1 MKKTLLA
8 LSVATL
14 INPLA
19 AIAGDT
25 TDDVKNKA
33 IEHMQILSHG
43 DKLRTESGSS
53 TLLTELELEKHEYD
67 DIHRIL
73 ASVPGVNIREE
84 DGFGLRPNIGFRGV
98 NPERSKKI
106 TILED
111 GILIGPAPYSAPA
124 AYYFPITTRMTAVE
138 VFKGPSAIKHGPQ
151 TVAGTLNLVT
161 RQIPIHNEGG
171 LDLALGTEGYAKA
184 HAYFGE
190 THDNLGTLFEAV
202 HLEADGFKDL
212 DGGGNTGFEKNDFL
226 VKVNYLI
233 AGKKFDQTVEL
244 KLSYADEISN
254 ETYLGL
260 TDEDFEIN
268 PYRRYAASQPAKM
281 DTEHKQIMFTHNIH
295 NDDFSFTSRIYRNE
309 YQRAWKK
316 LNGLTNTN
324 KSLSEILANPDDNE
338 REYNV
343 ISGQENSN
351 QNGGGN
357 NTFLIMGT
365 NDRSYVSQGL
375 QISADY
381 SVKLFDL
388 EHDFSFGMRLHEDE
402 IDRSHFEEIYSMQDG
417 TAVFNEG
424 SAYDTSHNIES
435 TKALSIYVEDS
446 ITIDKLTL
454 SAGLRSEYMDM
465 HYNDKVKTDDWQDKT
480 TSILLPGLSGF
491 YKLSENAGLLAGVYQ
506 GFSPSS
512 PKQGAEIEVEKS
524 INYEFGGR
532 YNNNNT
538 QLEVVA
544 FYNDYDNLKGSCSQ
558 SNCSGELDQEF
569 NGGKA
574 VVYGLENQL
583 NHSFTLNSSIDIPV
597 GLVYTYTQSEFKEE
611 FVSEFVPWGHVMVGD
626 ELPDLAEHQAT
637 LNIGLDNSNW
647 QVNLAVK
654 FVGEMLSSAGDR
666 SDDTVNRTEGTTIL
680 DLSASYELGDYG
692 RIYGKIDNLTDE
704 ASIVSHRPYG
714 VRPGKPRLMSI
725 GYKYQF

>member
-281 DTEHKQIMFTHNIH
+281 DTEHKQVMFTHNIH
-295 NDDFSFTSRIYRNE
+295 NDDFSFTTRIYRNE

-316 LNGLTNTN
+316 LNGLTNTEA
-324 KSLSEILANPDDNE
+324 SLSEILADPDTFQ
-338 REYNV
+338 RQYQV
-343 ISGQENSN
+343 ISGGQNSVFS
-351 QNGGGN
+351 GE
-357 NTFLIMGT
+357 TTTHLIMGT
-365 NDRSYVSQGL
+365 NDRSYVSQGI
-375 QISADY
+375 QFNADY
-381 SVKLFDL
+381 AVKLFDL
-388 EHDFSFGMRLHEDE
+388 EHDISVGVRLHEDE
-402 IDRSHFEEIYSMQDG
+402 INRSHFEEIYSMQDG

-512 PKQGAEIEVEKS
+512 PKQGSEIEVEKS

-532 YNNNNT
+532 YNKDD
-538 QLEVVA
+538 LKVEVVS
-544 FYNDYDNLKGSCSQ
+544 FYNDYSNLKGSCSQ
-558 SNCSGELDQEF
+558 SNCPDNNNIDLEYNAGE
-569 NGGKA
+569 
-574 VVYGLENQL
+574 VIVYGLESQISQ
-583 NHSFTLNSSIDIPV
+583 SFSFNSAFDLPV
-597 GLVYTYTQSEFKEE
+597 SLVHTYTRSEFQETFE
-611 FVSEFVPWGHVMVGD
+611 SDYWGDVEAGY
-626 ELPDLAEHQAT
+626 ELPDLPEHQTT
-637 LNIGLDNSNW
+637 LNLGVDANDW
-647 QVNLAVK
+647 QFNLAIK
-654 FVGEMLSSAGDR
+654 YVGSMLDQGGDR
-666 SDDTVNRTEGTTIL
+666 DVHSQTDSSTIL
-680 DLSASYELGDYG
+680 DVSASYELGDYG

-704 ASIVSHRPYG
+704 AHIVSRKPYG
-714 VRPGKPRLMSI
+714 SRPGKPRLMSI